1 MTTPNKVKL
10 GIIGMGNMGS
20 AHAKNIQ
27 EGKVP
32 GLELAAVADRD
43 PERREKY
50 EGVEQFSEGIDLI
63 QSAKIDAVLIATPHY
78 DHTVLGIASLEA
90 GIHTLVEK
98 PISVHKADC
107 ERLIAAHT
115 NKDVVFSAMFN
126 QRTDPSYQKLRQ
138 LIQSGELGTV
148 QRINWIITDWYRTE
162 NYYLS
167 GGWRA
172 TWGGEGGGVLLNQ
185 CPHNLDLLQWLFGM
199 PSKITANCQFG
210 RFHGIEVEDAVTAL
224 LEYPNGTTG
233 VFITTTGEAP
243 GTNRLE
249 VAADHGKV
257 VIENGNFQYFRT
269 EELVPEHL
277 KSCPTGF
284 TKPDVWNVEI
294 PIKKDGQVQQHVGI
308 LRNFTNA
315 ILKGEELLAPAAE
328 GIHSVELAN
337 AMLYSGFE
345 KKPVEMPLDGAA
357 YEKILKEKIANSTYK
372 KPEVVQSAV
381 ANLDGTY

>member
-1 MTTPNKVKL
+1 MKNTPSVKL
-10 GIIGMGNMGS
+10 GIIGMGNMGN
-20 AHAKNIQ
+20 AHAKNILA
-27 EGKVP
+27 GKIP
-32 GLELAAVADRD
+32 GLKLAAVADRD
-43 PERREKY
+43 PERLEAY
-50 EGVEQFSEGIDLI
+50 AEITQFSEGIDLI
-63 QSAKIDAVLIATPHY
+63 NSGKVDAVLIATPHY
-78 DHTVLGIASLEA
+78 DHTTLGIASLEA

-126 QRTDPSYQKLRQ
+126 QRTDPSYQKLRE
-138 LIQSGELGTV
+138 LIQGGELGTI

-162 NYYLS
+162 NYYSS

-199 PSKITANCQFG
+199 PNKITANCQFG
-210 RFHGIEVEDAVTAL
+210 RFHNIEVEDAVTAL
-224 LEYPNGTTG
+224 LEYPNGATG

-257 VIENGNFQYFRT
+257 VIENGTFKYTRT
-269 EELVPEHL
+269 ETLVPEHL

-294 PIKKDGQVQQHVGI
+294 PIAGGNGEQHNGI
-308 LRNFTNA
+308 LKNFTNA
-315 ILKGEELLAPAAE
+315 ILNGEELLAPAAE
-328 GIHSVELAN
+328 GINSVELAN
-337 AMLYSGFE
+337 AMIYSGFE
-345 KKPVEMPLDGAA
+345 KKPVEMPLDGAI
-357 YEKILKEKIANSTYK
+357 YEAMLKEKIATSTYE
-372 KPEVVQSAV
+372 KPEVVKGSV
-381 ANLDGTY
+381 ADLAGTY